1 MIDKQ
6 FVKQE
11 TRRSAFPG
19 ALIVVALVLVLPL
32 TAAAQ
37 TWQWSSQLIDAEGTD
52 SSVHVDANGN
62 VHVSYR
68 HTAGGQLKYGFLPAG
83 GSRWFT
89 VVLDQLL
96 GDFLTGIT
104 VDENDNP
111 FICYTPGTLKTARF
125 DGHEWKTQQV
135 DPGGGLVG
143 FFCNVRVGNNH
154 KPQIS
159 WYVDGTF
166 RLKHAILENGLWMA
180 QNVDVQDLPGKIN
193 SMVLDTADQPH
204 LSYIGLYGPKLKYA
218 HFDGSH
224 WIRSVL
230 DASDKNPAGGDR
242 GMGNSIILDPQGN
255 PMISYFNTQ
264 ALRFA
269 RIVDG
274 QWKYET
280 LDQFPPMAQWGWR
293 NFRSAMALDPEGRVH
308 IVYESVLGL
317 KHAWW
322 DGAQWKKQLLLPPAG
337 TSFDGGMALDAK
349 GNLYYSYTDP
359 ADRSLQ
365 LAIGRY
371 VPASVTQMQNTKAPN

>member
-6 FVKQE
+6 FGKRG
-11 TRRSAFPG
+11 TRRGTFLS
-19 ALIVVALVLVLPL
+19 ALIVVALVLVLPF
-32 TAAAQ
+32 TAAGQ

-52 SSVHVDANGN
+52 SSVHVDGNGN

-104 VDENDNP
+104 VDDNDNP
-111 FICYTPGTLKTARF
+111 FICYTPGTLKIARF

-166 RLKHAILENGLWMA
+166 RLKHAILENGSWMA

-204 LSYIGLYGPKLKYA
+204 LSYIGLFGPKLKYA

-230 DASDKNPAGGDR
+230 DAPDTNPAGGDR
-242 GMGNSIILDPQGN
+242 GMGNSIVLDPQGN
-255 PMISYFNTQ
+255 PMISYFNIQ
-264 ALRFA
+264 SLRFA
-269 RIVDG
+269 HIVDG
-274 QWKYET
+274 HWKYET

-293 NFRSAMALDPEGRVH
+293 NFRSAMALDPEGRLH

-317 KHAWW
+317 KHEWW

-337 TSFDGGMALDAK
+337 TSFDGGMAIDAK